1 MGAVD
6 LSMPILIVDDYKT
19 MLRTMGIL
27 LKRLGFENIEEANDG
42 HEALAMLR
50 DRSYRLVISGWDMQP
65 MSGLDLIRQMRAN
78 ASLDTVHVVM
88 VAAENGDENVAA
100 ATAAGAAE
108 YIVKPFCAAT
118 LKDRLTPILGQ
129 F

>member
-6 LSMPILIVDDYKT
+6 LNMPVLIVDDYKT

-27 LKRLGFENIEEANDG
+27 LKRLGFENIDEANDG
-42 HEALAMLR
+42 HEALEKLR
-50 DRSYRLVISGWDMQP
+50 DRPYSLVISGWDMRP
-65 MSGLDLIRQMRAN
+65 MSGLDLVRLMRAN
-78 ASLDTVHVVM
+78 GSLDTVQVVM

-100 ATAAGAAE
+100 AKEAGAAE
-108 YIVKPFCAAT
+108 YIVKPFCAST
-118 LKDRLTPILGQ
+118 LKDRLTPILGP